1 MNFEMIIFLS
11 AINFSSHVFF
21 VDCDWKNQFQLKL
34 DFEKIRI
41 ELQIFLCGIYCEKN
55 LSGFFDSYMDRFE
68 LKCEML
74 SVQVAIS
81 VNYKFGHEW
90 MNIAP
95 IIDGS
100 FSLP

>member
-1 MNFEMIIFLS
+1 MCFLS
-11 AINFSSHVFF
+11 IVIEKINSSWNWIF
-21 VDCDWKNQFQLKL
+21 K
-34 DFEKIRI
+34 KIRI